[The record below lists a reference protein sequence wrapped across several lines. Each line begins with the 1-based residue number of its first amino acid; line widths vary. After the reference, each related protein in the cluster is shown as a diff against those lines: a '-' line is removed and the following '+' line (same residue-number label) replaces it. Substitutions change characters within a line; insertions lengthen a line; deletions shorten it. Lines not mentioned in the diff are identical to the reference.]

1 MKASLYRTG
10 LLAGVFL
17 LPAMLSAEVKLLKN
31 ATLIDGTGSNVR
43 RSASL
48 LITDGRI
55 TQIGLNLKA
64 PQGAEE
70 IDLTGKFVIPGIIN
84 SHGHLGNTKGFIQDP
99 KNFTRENA
107 EVQLKNYASY
117 GVTTMVSMGSDQA
130 TVWPLRKEQ
139 REGRP
144 SMTRVITAGR
154 GFTGKNGYP
163 TSAMGMKGVP
173 YEVETAEQARKAVDE
188 QAAIKADLIKIWMDD
203 HLGKEKKIS
212 TDVCKAIIDQAHKHG
227 LKVAAHIFYREDAR
241 ALIEAGLD
249 MIVHSVRDKPID
261 PELVALM
268 KKKGAWQGAATL
280 TREISMFYYAD
291 PSPLLDDPFFQ
302 RGVGGPNGEI
312 VTRMKSTAWQKGLKL
327 DPDFALYPGF
337 LEQAKKN
344 LKALYDSGVNVGF
357 GTDSGPPVRFQGY
370 FEHWEMELMRDA
382 GFKPAEILAC
392 ATRNSA
398 KCLGIEKDFGTLE
411 KGKWADLVVL
421 DRNPLDDIRNSRS
434 IRMTMIA
441 GNVAYKAE

>member
-1 MKASLYRTG
+1 MKLLAG
-10 LLAGVFL
+10 LLAAASL
-17 LPAMLSAEVKLLKN
+17 AAEVKVLRN
-31 ATLIDGTGSNVR
+31 FTLIDGTDHAPRPGVSMV
-43 RSASL
+43 
-48 LITDGRI
+48 ITDGRI
-55 TQIGLNLKA
+55 TEIGR
-64 PQGAEE
+64 GARGPKSAEV

-107 EVQLKNYASY
+107 EAQLKNYASY
-117 GVTTMVSMGSDQA
+117 GVTTMVSMGSDQPP
-130 TVWPLRKEQ
+130 VWDLRKAQ

-144 SMTRVITAGR
+144 TMCRVITAGR

-173 YEVETAEQARKAVDE
+173 YEIETVEQAHKAVDE
-188 QAAIKADLIKIWMDD
+188 QAALKVDLIKIWMDD

-212 TDVCKAIIDQAHKHG
+212 PELAAAIIKRAHQHG
-227 LKVAAHIFYREDAR
+227 IKVAAHIFYREDAK

-249 MIVHSVRDKPID
+249 MIVHSVRDKPVDTDLIN
-261 PELVALM
+261 LM
-268 KKKGAWQGAATL
+268 KKTGAWQGAATL
-280 TREISMFYYAD
+280 TREISMFYYAE
-291 PSPLLDDPFFQ
+291 PRPFLDDPFFQ

-312 VTRMKSTAWQKGLKL
+312 VTRMKSEAWQKGLKM

-337 LEQAKKN
+337 LEQAKRN
-344 LKALYDSGVNVGF
+344 LKVLFDAGVPVGF

-382 GFKPAEILAC
+382 GFRPSEILTI

-398 KCLGIEKDFGTLE
+398 KCLGIDKDFGTLE

-421 DRNPLDDIRNSRS
+421 DKNPLDDIRNTRT
-434 IRMTMIA
+434 IAMTMIA